1 MPKQTK
7 TKILKRELADLL
19 NCLPIV
25 ISRLV
30 KKGEIKTEIDGKI
43 DISSPSMQ
51 KYIEDKRLEIQKHK
65 ERTAKRELKAID
77 DKLLNVEGGML
88 NVKQGVAARQID
100 DANLTSNTQPSTLNN
115 LSFHILELE
124 TKKHKLE
131 SEKYKAQLLEM
142 EAKRRRKELIN
153 LELLNR
159 IISKTIGNLTKNI
172 IEIPLQI
179 VDEIIDMAKTEE
191 EPKTQIINLITKAL
205 YKEVESTV
213 SKTEK
218 EIKRIKNQ

>member
-1 MPKQTK
+1 MPRQTK
-7 TKILKRELADLL
+7 TKVLKRELADLL

-65 ERTAKRELKAID
+65 ERTTKRELKAVDSGQLIVD
-77 DKLLNVEGGML
+77 SYGNSK
-88 NVKQGVAARQID
+88 
-100 DANLTSNTQPSTLNN
+100 LNN
-115 LSFHILELE
+115 SVSEANANSTVNYQLSSVNSLNFHILELE

-142 EAKRRRKELIN
+142 EVKQKRKELIN
-153 LELLNR
+153 LELLNK
-159 IISKTIGNLTKNI
+159 IISKTIGNLTKSI
-172 IEIPLQI
+172 VEIPILI
-179 VDEIIDMAKTEE
+179 ADEIADTVKSEE
-191 EPKTQIINLITKAL
+191 EPKTIIISLMTKAL
-205 YKEVESTV
+205 HREIESTMN
-213 SKTEK
+213 KTQK
-218 EIKRIKNQ
+218 EFDGLK